1 MPSPSKSRCEPLTS
15 SGAALISLVVMTCAQ
30 TCGPPRAM
38 SARSLFR
45 FLMPAWTPAILIPG
59 TAPSPPRTAISRTA
73 STDGNAA
80 SDKSAFLR
88 ESEHNIHILHGLTGS
103 TFTEI
108 VQSADDVNDSAAL
121 RDRELRVV
129 GHLQR
134 RQIGNARVVE
144 HGDERTRGIVADE
157 LREELV
163 ALQRRRRHEVD
174 IGEDPAPKRHDVRR

>member
-1 MPSPSKSRCEPLTS
+1 MTPVEATTIWVGRTLSSVAACRAVARVSRIPRSPVQALAQPELTTTAVMPSPSKSRCEPLTS

-30 TCGPPRAM
+30 TCGPPKAM

-108 VQSADDVNDSAAL
+108 IQSADDVNDSAAL

-129 GHLQR
+129 GH
-134 RQIGNARVVE
+134 
-144 HGDERTRGIVADE
+144 
-157 LREELV
+157 
-163 ALQRRRRHEVD
+163 
-174 IGEDPAPKRHDVRR
+174 